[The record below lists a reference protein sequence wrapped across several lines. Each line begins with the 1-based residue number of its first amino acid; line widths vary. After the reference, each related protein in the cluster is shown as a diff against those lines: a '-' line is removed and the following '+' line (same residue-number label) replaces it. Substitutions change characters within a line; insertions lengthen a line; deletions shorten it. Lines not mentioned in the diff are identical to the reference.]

1 MLENI
6 EIGFQLKHDFK
17 VMSTENN
24 IYMKDLIVNEAENI
38 LSSDHT
44 VPVVEREENYTSLI
58 IDISEDL
65 KRDVKDYCQEHR
77 IRIRDFWIE
86 CIQESMR
93 RYNDS
98 E

>member
-24 IYMKDLIVNEAENI
+24 IYMKDLILNEAREI
-38 LSSDHT
+38 LDSGSMVHQFD
-44 VPVVEREENYTSLI
+44 REDEYTSLI
-58 IDISEDL
+58 IDISPDL
-65 KRDVKDYCQEHR
+65 KDEIKYYCNVNKV
-77 IRIRDFWIE
+77 RIRDFWME
-86 CIQESMR
+86 CIQQSMR
-93 RYNDS
+93 RYN